1 LAQHRQK
8 KRQDWHDMPCT
19 SHDLQP
25 SVLMT
30 RRRADCQKILLD

>member
-1 LAQHRQK
+1 MIGIHN
-8 KRQDWHDMPCT
+8 DMPCT

-25 SVLMT
+25 SALMT